1 MEPAGTSSVMSL
13 TAWTAPNRLVRTV
26 SLSPQTVYFGDLL
39 QGGWGVSAAWNPAQV
54 LELHWQVTSIAA
66 TASSQSFTICIDD
79 VSLVP

>member
-1 MEPAGTSSVMSL
+1 MYGGSCVPGTL
-13 TAWTAPNRLVRTV
+13 RCQDHYYRTV

-39 QGGWGVSAAWNPAQV
+39 QGGWGVAAAWNPAQV